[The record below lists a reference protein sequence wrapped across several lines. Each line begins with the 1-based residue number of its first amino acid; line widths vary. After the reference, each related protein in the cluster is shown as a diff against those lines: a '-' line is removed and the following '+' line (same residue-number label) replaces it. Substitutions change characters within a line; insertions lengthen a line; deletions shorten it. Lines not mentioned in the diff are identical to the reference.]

1 MKLLPSVSVRRL
13 RTLPPGTGFTLAVC
27 GCLVGLEVL
36 GRLVA
41 SDLQDVLGVFALIG
55 LGLTVA
61 LRHRREPLPWVRGL
75 AAVVGYFVLVA
86 AVAWAVPPVVV
97 VGLCLG
103 WRSGRWRSGCSRGR
117 TRPRSCG
124 GPGPTGRCTPSRSTG

>member
-75 AAVVGYFVLVA
+75 TGWVRRVAGNWAAFSHEWRGQ
-86 AVAWAVPPVVV
+86 VPAEPVSVSRV
-97 VGLCLG
+97 QKVCG
-103 WRSGRWRSGCSRGR
+103 RSGRVPRAAKVSGWRGPGARPVRGR
-117 TRPRSCG
+117 
-124 GPGPTGRCTPSRSTG
+124 